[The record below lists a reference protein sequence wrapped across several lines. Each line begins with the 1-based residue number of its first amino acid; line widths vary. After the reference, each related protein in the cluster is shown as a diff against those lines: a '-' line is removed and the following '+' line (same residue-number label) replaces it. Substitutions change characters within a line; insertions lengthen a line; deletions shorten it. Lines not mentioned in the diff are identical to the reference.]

1 MTMTINALANLEQ
14 RIARR
19 DISEARKALRSWLS
33 MQIPPGQQASSVGEW
48 LHLFAESASPDGNVA
63 AVVVRCAS
71 VQGLLQPNQNNRI
84 ERSVVR
90 IAERGLPDL
99 VAFLRIP
106 PNDQNYLKFEKL
118 TEAHGI
124 AISRLEPLYRP
135 YGDLQGLAQERQ
147 SVMGALRHN
156 GLRDYLKPFG
166 LDDVR
171 SDIERIYGTINKV
184 VRLEDSLLDDLEA
197 CHDCLK
203 EARTD
208 CGSIAT
214 FLGQECFSPFVENLD
229 TVLQQFMERLQGRF
243 SATLELGLDSDTL
256 RKRYP
261 LHEEGRKIRISVP
274 MKNLGPG
281 RAIDVRIVCEDSD
294 DNIQMDTL
302 SLLLGNVAVGDFEV
316 NLNCEVKRSCSDLS
330 FILAVE
336 WGQIDSPQRKSA
348 IFFVQAM
355 AQLSNVDWLPLE
367 YASPYSIEVAEGDA
381 FVGREDKVKQLAGKI
396 LRTPIEPFYLTGQRR
411 VGKTSLAIAAA
422 NFAKENARD
431 FELRVHYIL
440 WGSVA
445 DVEPMSSLRRLGASI
460 HGFLSE
466 QMSEPEILTQGN
478 YEGSLADLV
487 GLANRASEQVP
498 EKRFLIIVDEIDEM
512 PTELYLSG
520 DLASTFFANLRALS
534 RQQNIGLVLVGGE
547 NMPFIMDRQGQR
559 LNNFSRIN
567 LTSFDRASEWED
579 FRLLVQQPTRDVL
592 NWHEEAVSEVFNIAN
607 GNPYFAKL
615 VCAGIF
621 QRAVSER
628 DSDITAREVGS
639 LVNREISTL
648 GANSFAHLWQDGIPR
663 PEEEREPEVFRRLRV
678 LIALAR
684 CLRKRVQP
692 KVDDIRA
699 HRVSDALS
707 ESEVHLTLNE
717 FCRRGVMVEN
727 EETYLLTLPIF
738 ESWLVDVGVSQ
749 LVVDG
754 LSEEIANSILARE
767 NAELVM
773 SSEVADLVEGWPTY
787 RGMKIGS
794 DNVRAW
800 FEQVDNKRDQR
811 MLFEILGKVK
821 VYSEVVVRER
831 LKSVHTIFRRSL
843 PSIIQTK
850 RRELRADVLVTYAD
864 GPGKS
869 GASYASL
876 YAEENGI
883 RSDLVVAPES
893 LEKKF
898 EEKTAQGSNLNG
910 IILMD
915 DIAATG
921 RTLCR
926 MLKRFVSE
934 HSELLS
940 KTRLLIAVLVA
951 TPEAVARIQKAV
963 EGFEGIDVEFRAGEI
978 LPPME
983 RAFPKDSCGW
993 VTEKRREE
1001 AEALC
1006 RDLGTHIY
1014 RRQPFGFG
1022 GLGLLIVFPTTVPNN
1037 SLPILH
1043 SPSKDE
1049 DYAWKPLFPRP
1060 IN

>member
-1 MTMTINALANLEQ
+1 M
-14 RIARR
+14 
-19 DISEARKALRSWLS
+19 
-33 MQIPPGQQASSVGEW
+33 
-48 LHLFAESASPDGNVA
+48 
-63 AVVVRCAS
+63 
-71 VQGLLQPNQNNRI
+71 
-84 ERSVVR
+84 
-90 IAERGLPDL
+90 
-99 VAFLRIP
+99 
-106 PNDQNYLKFEKL
+106 
-118 TEAHGI
+118 
-124 AISRLEPLYRP
+124 
-135 YGDLQGLAQERQ
+135 
-147 SVMGALRHN
+147 
-156 GLRDYLKPFG
+156 
-166 LDDVR
+166 
-171 SDIERIYGTINKV
+171 
-184 VRLEDSLLDDLEA
+184 DDLEA
-197 CHDCLK
+197 CQDCLR
-203 EARTD
+203 EARNAS
-208 CGSIAT
+208 GSLPT
-214 FLGQECFSPFVENLD
+214 FLGRECFSPFVENLD
-229 TVLQQFMERLQGRF
+229 TVLHEFMERLRGRF
-243 SATLELGLDSDTL
+243 SAHLELGLDGDTL

-261 LHEEGRKIRISVP
+261 LHEEHRKIRISVP

-316 NLNCEVKRSCSDLS
+316 NLNCDVRKSCSDIS
-330 FILAVE
+330 FILGVE
-336 WGQIDSPQRKSA
+336 WGEIDSPQRKDA
-348 IFFVQAM
+348 TFLVQAM
-355 AQLSNVDWLPLE
+355 SQISNVDWLPLE

-445 DVEPMSSLRRLGASI
+445 DVEPMSSLRRLGANI
-460 HGFLSE
+460 HEFIFGEML
-466 QMSEPEILTQGN
+466 EPAPVGQGN

-487 GLANRASEQVP
+487 GLAKSASEQVP
-498 EKRFLIIVDEIDEM
+498 EKRFLIIIDEIDEM
-512 PTELYLSG
+512 PTQLYLSG

-534 RQQNIGLVLVGGE
+534 RQRNIGLVLVGGE

-559 LNNFSRIN
+559 LNNFSHIN
-567 LTSFDRASEWED
+567 LSSFDRASEWED

-592 NWHEEAVSEVFNIAN
+592 NWHEEAVSEVYNIAN

-628 DSDITAREVGS
+628 DSDITAREVES

-648 GANSFAHLWQDGIPR
+648 GANSFVHLWQDGIPR
-663 PEEEREPEVFRRLRV
+663 AEEEREPEVLRRLRV

-692 KVDDIRA
+692 NVDNIRA
-699 HRVSDALS
+699 HRASDMLS
-707 ESEVHLTLNE
+707 ESEVRLTLNE
-717 FCRRGVMVEN
+717 FCKRSVMAES
-727 EETYLLTLPIF
+727 EECYLLTLPVF
-738 ESWLVDVGVSQ
+738 ERWLVDVGASQ

-754 LSEEIANSILARE
+754 LSEEISNSILARE

-773 SSEVADLVEGWPTY
+773 SSEVADLVEAWPTY

-794 DNVRAW
+794 DEVRAW
-800 FEQVDNKRDQR
+800 FEQVENKRDQR
-811 MLFEILGKVK
+811 ILFQILGKVK
-821 VYSEVVVRER
+821 VYSEVMVRER
-831 LKSVHTIFRRSL
+831 LKSVHAIFRRSL
-843 PSIIQTK
+843 PSITRTK
-850 RRELRADVLVTYAD
+850 LRELRADVLVTYAD

-883 RSDLVVAPES
+883 RADLVVAPES
-893 LEKKF
+893 LENKF
-898 EEKTAQGSNLNG
+898 EEKVAQGATVNG
-910 IILMD
+910 IILID

-926 MLKRFVSE
+926 VLKRFLSG
-934 HSELLS
+934 HRQLLL
-940 KTRLLIAVLVA
+940 KTRLLVAVLVA
-951 TPEAVARIQKAV
+951 TQEAVARIEKTV
-963 EGFEGIDVEFRAGEI
+963 EGFEGIDMEFRAGEI
-978 LPPME
+978 LSPTE
-983 RAFPKDSCGW
+983 RAFPHGSCGW
-993 VTEKRREE
+993 KSNERREE
-1001 AEALC
+1001 AHALC
-1006 RDLGTHIY
+1006 RDLGTRIY

-1022 GLGLLIVFPTTVPNN
+1022 GLGLLVVFPTTVPNN

-1043 SPSKDE
+1043 SPGKDG
-1049 DYAWKPLFPRP
+1049 DFQWKPLFPRP